1 MPKKQNSNWTWSFV
15 KDGNA
20 NVGRIN
26 YAASTR
32 QEYGAFKTKANLA
45 RGVPRFGHRK
55 KNYPAAQGGGI
66 RKTYVSASLRRRMPR
81 AKRADLAPIGV
92 LNPAFAPPGGGH
104 KSHLVP
110 DIFGGPSNAHNLI
123 NETKRINTSGH
134 KRIENRI
141 GRLIEA
147 VTAANDKSPTA
158 KRGGLVMRE
167 EFDQQGRPT
176 GRTYMV
182 SVKNRANNTRTYHK
196 LTFTRL

>member
-15 KDGNA
+15 KDGHT

-26 YAASTR
+26 YAASTK
-32 QEYGAFKTKANLA
+32 QEYGSFKTKANLT
-45 RGVPRFGHRK
+45 RGVPRFGQRQ
-55 KNYPAAQGGGI
+55 KNYLAAQGGGI

-92 LNPAFAPPGGGH
+92 LNPGFAPPGGGH

-110 DIFGGPSNAHNLI
+110 DIFGGPSSALNLI

-167 EFDQQGRPT
+167 DYNQQGRAT
-176 GRTYMV
+176 KRVYMV